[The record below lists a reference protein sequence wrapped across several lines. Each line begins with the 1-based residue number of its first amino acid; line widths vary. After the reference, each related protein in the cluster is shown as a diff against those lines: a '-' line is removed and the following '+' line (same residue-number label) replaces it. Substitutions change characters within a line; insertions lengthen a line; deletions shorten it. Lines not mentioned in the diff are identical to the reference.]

1 MSCRRPKRLYT
12 DVTVADGADGYTVLL
27 DRRPVCTPAGRPLRL
42 ATPALAEAVAA
53 EWRDQ
58 ADVVRPERMPLT
70 ALAAT
75 AMDRIGPRR
84 AAVGEA
90 LVRYAETDLV
100 CYRADAPADLVARQG
115 AAWDPLLAW
124 AAERW
129 GVRLTATVGVVPI
142 EQPDAALAAL
152 SRLIAGLSVPELT
165 ALGLVVE
172 ITGSLIIG
180 LALLTGRLDAQA
192 AFETALLDERY
203 QAERWGVDAEAE
215 ARRERMRAELAA
227 AERFLALLAGKAA
240 PRAGTRRAEG
250 GHG

>member
-1 MSCRRPKRLYT
+1 LKRVYR
-12 DVTVADGADGYTVLL
+12 DVTVADGADGYAVLL
-27 DRRPVCTPAGRPLRL
+27 DRRPARTPAGQPLRL

-58 ADVVRPERMPLT
+58 RDVIRPERMPLT

-75 AMDRIGPRR
+75 AIDRIGPQR
-84 AAVGEA
+84 AAVGAA

-100 CYRADAPADLVARQG
+100 CYRADGPADLVARQC

-129 GVRLTATVGVVPI
+129 GARLTATAGIVPI
-142 EQPDAALAAL
+142 EQPGAALATL
-152 SRLIAGLSVPELT
+152 GRVIARLSVPELA
-165 ALGLVVE
+165 ALGLAVE

-180 LALLTGRLDAQA
+180 LALLTGRLDARA

-203 QAERWGVDAEAE
+203 QAERWGADAEAE
-215 ARRERMRAELAA
+215 ARREQMRAELAA
-227 AERFLALLAGKAA
+227 AERFLALLAGTAV
-240 PRAGTRRAEG
+240 PRAGTQRAEG
-250 GHG
+250 GYG